1 MLVQGSVVRMN
12 NFVQRINPYPADKIG
27 GFIILLGQQANL
39 IHWIGIYPLDNVIR
53 SSFNRELCARC
64 IRYLKTCVVKGTTG
78 KGEGGGEGAC
88 SFFAC
93 IGEQT
98 GLRYLP
104 KD

>member
-27 GFIILLGQQANL
+27 GFIILIGQQANL

-64 IRYLKTCVVKGTTG
+64 IRYLKTCVVRETTG
-78 KGEGGGEGAC
+78 KGEGGGGGGAC

-98 GLRYLP
+98 G
-104 KD
+104 

>member
-12 NFVQRINPYPADKIG
+12 NFVQRINPYPAVQIG
-27 GFIILLGQQANL
+27 GFIILIGQQANL
-39 IHWIGIYPLDNVIR
+39 IHWIGIYPLDNAMRQVYKISKDLCGQR
-53 SSFNRELCARC
+53 DHREGR
-64 IRYLKTCVVKGTTG
+64 GW
-78 KGEGGGEGAC
+78 GGGDC